1 MKQVVLVTGGTMGIG
16 LGLAKAFIERGDEV
30 AVCGRSDD
38 ALAAFSRAYPHA
50 LAIRADVT
58 NAAERAAMLDAV
70 VKRFGRLDILVNNA
84 GRFVER
90 DFTTGSDAVTGLEEE
105 IALNLTAPIRLTA
118 EVLARWPAPV
128 AIVFVTS
135 GFALV
140 SPTRAP
146 TYGAVKSGLH
156 GFADGLRRQLGDRGT
171 HVLELLP
178 TTTDTPGTANEQRKK
193 MTTQEVAA
201 VTLKALAR
209 RRDKALPG
217 PMRLLPTLLR
227 LAPQTTSRLVAGI

>member
-16 LGLAKAFIERGDEV
+16 LGLAEAFMAQGYEV
-30 AVCGRSDD
+30 AVCGRSTA
-38 ALAAFSRAYPHA
+38 ALESFTRAHPQG

-58 NAAERAAMLDAV
+58 DAGDRAAMLEAV
-70 VKRFGRLDILVNNA
+70 ADRFGRLDILVNNA

-90 DFTTGSDAVTGLEEE
+90 DFLAAVATKDLEQEV
-105 IALNLTAPIRLTA
+105 ALNLTAPIQLTA
-118 EVLARWPAPV
+118 EVLQRWSTPA
-128 AIVFVTS
+128 AIIFVTS

-146 TYGAVKSGLH
+146 TYGAVKAGLH
-156 GFADGLRRQLGDRGT
+156 GFAEGLRRQLAPKGT

-178 TTTDTPGTANEQRKK
+178 TTTDTPGTATETRKK
-193 MTTQEVAA
+193 MTTAEVAA

-209 RRDKALPG
+209 RRDMALPG
-217 PMRLLPTLLR
+217 PMKMLPTLLR
-227 LAPQTTSRLVAGI
+227 IAPNATRRMVAEI